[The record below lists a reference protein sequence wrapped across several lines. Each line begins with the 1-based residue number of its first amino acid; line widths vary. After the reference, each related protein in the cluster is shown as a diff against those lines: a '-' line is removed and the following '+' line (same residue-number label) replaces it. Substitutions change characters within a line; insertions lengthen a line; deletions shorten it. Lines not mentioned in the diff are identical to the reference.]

1 MSVLTITPN
10 LERKTAKIVGTVS
23 AGEKVSV
30 RLKDCASLLTPTLRV
45 NVRFCGH
52 LMAAFPIPET
62 ADAFVTD
69 GDDLTF
75 TLNLCT
81 VQMMRR
87 FRKVPELDVE
97 MVLDDTGA
105 DVRQMYFKDFLTVLG
120 WPQNPGHDIPVDLSG
135 YTDKIAALESDIAGM
150 GERIDQ
156 HEADVETALGTKV
169 DKEAGK
175 GLSHVDVTSETLGQF
190 ASAVEVAEHVENAGA
205 HVSSG
210 DRANWNNKA
219 DASDLPKKQD
229 IIVQDGFIYVP
240 DIEEGVW
247 RRMQARYDSD
257 MEGVVT
263 TLGTD
268 KYIRREEDGVFV
280 IKTEE

>member
-190 ASAVEVAEHVENAGA
+190 ASAAEVAEHVENAGA

-219 DASDLPKKQD
+219 DATDLPKKQD
-229 IIVQDGFIYVP
+229 IIVQDGFLYIP
-240 DIEEGVW
+240 DRDNNGKW
-247 RRMQARYDSD
+247 RRMQAYYDSE

-263 TLGTD
+263 GLGN
-268 KYIRREEDGVFV
+268 KLYVRQSDGTFV
-280 IKTEE
+280 EV

>member
-190 ASAVEVAEHVENAGA
+190 ASAAEVAEHVENAGA

-210 DRANWNNKA
+210 DRTNWNNKA
-219 DASDLPKKQD
+219 DATDLPKKQD
-229 IIVQDGFIYVP
+229 IIVQDGFLYVP
-240 DIEEGVW
+240 DRDNDGKW
-247 RRMQARYDSD
+247 RRMQAYYDSE

-263 TLGTD
+263 GLGNSLYT
-268 KYIRREEDGVFV
+268 RQSDGSFV
-280 IKTEE
+280 EV

>member
-62 ADAFVTD
+62 ADAFVAD

-190 ASAVEVAEHVENAGA
+190 ASATEVAEHIENGGA

-210 DRANWNNKA
+210 DRANWNNKV
-219 DASDLPKKQD
+219 DQSELPKKQD
-229 IIVQDGFIYVP
+229 VIVQGGYLYVP
-240 DIEEGVW
+240 DPVEGRW
-247 RRMQARYDSD
+247 HRLQASYDSS
-257 MEGVVT
+257 MGGVV
-263 TLGTD
+263 GTYGD
-268 KYIRREEDGVFV
+268 ETYTRDSSGHFVLVTED
-280 IKTEE
+280 

>member
-190 ASAVEVAEHVENAGA
+190 ASAAEVAEHVENAGA

-219 DASDLPKKQD
+219 DATDLPKKQD
-229 IIVQDGFIYVP
+229 IIVQDGFLYVP
-240 DIEEGVW
+240 DRDNDGKW
-247 RRMQARYDSD
+247 RRMQAYYDSE

-263 TLGTD
+263 GLGSALYT
-268 KYIRREEDGVFV
+268 RQSNGSFV
-280 IKTEE
+280 EV

>member
-69 GDDLTF
+69 GNDLTF

-175 GLSHVDVTSETLGQF
+175 GLSHVDVTSETMGQF
-190 ASAVEVAEHVENAGA
+190 ASAAEVAEHIENAGA

-219 DASDLPKKQD
+219 DATDLPKKQD
-229 IIVQDGFIYVP
+229 IIVQDGFLYVP
-240 DIEEGVW
+240 DRDNDGKW
-247 RRMQARYDSD
+247 RRMQAYYDSE

-263 TLGTD
+263 GLGN
-268 KYIRREEDGVFV
+268 KLYVRQSDGTFV
-280 IKTEE
+280 EV

>member
-190 ASAVEVAEHVENAGA
+190 ASAAEVAEHVENAGA

-219 DASDLPKKQD
+219 DATDLPKKQD
-229 IIVQDGFIYVP
+229 IIVQDGFLYVP
-240 DIEEGVW
+240 DRDNDSKW
-247 RRMQARYDSD
+247 RRMQAYYDSE

-263 TLGTD
+263 GLGSALYT
-268 KYIRREEDGVFV
+268 RQSNGSFV
-280 IKTEE
+280 EV

>member
-30 RLKDCASLLTPTLRV
+30 RLKDCASLFTPTLRV

-69 GDDLTF
+69 GNDLTF

-190 ASAVEVAEHVENAGA
+190 ASAAEVAEHVENAGA

-210 DRANWNNKA
+210 DRANWNNKV
-219 DASDLPKKQD
+219 DQSELPKKQD
-229 IIVQDGFIYVP
+229 VIVQGGYLYVP
-240 DIEEGVW
+240 DRDIAGVW
-247 RRMQARYDSD
+247 RRLQAFFSVD
-257 MEGVVT
+257 MEGVT
-263 TLGTD
+263 TTCGD
-268 KYIRREEDGVFV
+268 EEYIRRDDGTFV
-280 IKTEE
+280 INEEE

>member
-30 RLKDCASLLTPTLRV
+30 RLKNCAALLTPTLRV

-87 FRKVPELDVE
+87 FRKVQELDVE

-105 DVRQMYFKDFLTVLG
+105 DVRQIYFKDFLTVLS

-156 HEADVETALGTKV
+156 HEADVETALDTKV

-175 GLSHVDVTSETLGQF
+175 GLSHVDVTTDTLGQF
-190 ASAVEVAEHVENAGA
+190 ASAAEVAEHVENAGA

-219 DASDLPKKQD
+219 DATDLPKKQD
-229 IIVQDGFIYVP
+229 IIVQDGFLYVP
-240 DIEEGVW
+240 DRDNDGKW
-247 RRMQARYDSD
+247 RRMQAYYDSE

-263 TLGTD
+263 GLGSALYT
-268 KYIRREEDGVFV
+268 RQSDGTFV
-280 IKTEE
+280 EV

>member
-190 ASAVEVAEHVENAGA
+190 ASAAEVAEHVENAGA

-219 DASDLPKKQD
+219 DATDLPKKQD
-229 IIVQDGFIYVP
+229 IIVQDGFLYVP
-240 DIEEGVW
+240 DRDNNGKW
-247 RRMQARYDSD
+247 RRMQAYCDSE

-263 TLGTD
+263 GLGSALYT
-268 KYIRREEDGVFV
+268 RQSNGSFV
-280 IKTEE
+280 EV

>member
-190 ASAVEVAEHVENAGA
+190 ASAAEVDA
-205 HVSSG
+205 HVG
-210 DRANWNNKA
+210 DNIRHITQSERTAWNNKA
-219 DASDLPKKQD
+219 DPSDPSRKQD
-229 IIVQDGFIYVP
+229 VIVQDGYLYIP
-240 DIEEGVW
+240 DADEEGVW
-247 RRMQARYDSD
+247 RRMQGKYDAE
-257 MEGVVT
+257 MGGVV
-263 TLGTD
+263 LVNSD
-268 KYIRREEDGVFV
+268 EAFVRRESDGVFV
-280 IKTEE
+280 LKED

>member
-190 ASAVEVAEHVENAGA
+190 ASAAEVAEHVENAGA

-219 DASDLPKKQD
+219 DATDLPKKQD
-229 IIVQDGFIYVP
+229 IIVQDGFLYVP
-240 DIEEGVW
+240 DRDNNGKW
-247 RRMQARYDSD
+247 RRMQAYYDSE

-263 TLGTD
+263 GLGN
-268 KYIRREEDGVFV
+268 KLYVRQSDGTFV
-280 IKTEE
+280 EV

>member
-87 FRKVPELDVE
+87 FRKIPELDVE

-190 ASAVEVAEHVENAGA
+190 ASAAEVAEHVENAGA

-219 DASDLPKKQD
+219 DATDLPKKQD
-229 IIVQDGFIYVP
+229 IIVQDGFLYVP
-240 DIEEGVW
+240 DRDNNGKW
-247 RRMQARYDSD
+247 RRMQAYYDSE

-263 TLGTD
+263 GLGN
-268 KYIRREEDGVFV
+268 KLYVRQSDGSFV
-280 IKTEE
+280 EV

>member
-62 ADAFVTD
+62 ADAFVAD

-135 YTDKIAALESDIAGM
+135 YTDKIAALENDIAGM

-190 ASAVEVAEHVENAGA
+190 ASAAEVAEHVENAGA

-219 DASDLPKKQD
+219 DATDLPKKQD
-229 IIVQDGFIYVP
+229 IIVQDGFLYVP
-240 DIEEGVW
+240 DRDNDGKW
-247 RRMQARYDSD
+247 RRMQAYYDSE

-263 TLGTD
+263 GLGNSLYT
-268 KYIRREEDGVFV
+268 RQSDGSFV
-280 IKTEE
+280 EV

>member
-62 ADAFVTD
+62 ADAFVAD
-69 GDDLTF
+69 GNDLTF

-156 HEADVETALGTKV
+156 HEADVETALETKV

-190 ASAVEVAEHVENAGA
+190 ASAAEVAEHVENAGA

-219 DASDLPKKQD
+219 DAADLPKKQD
-229 IIVQDGFIYVP
+229 IIVQDGFLYVP
-240 DIEEGVW
+240 DRDNNGKW
-247 RRMQARYDSD
+247 RRMQAFYDSE

-263 TLGTD
+263 GLGSALYT
-268 KYIRREEDGVFV
+268 RQSDGSFV
-280 IKTEE
+280 EV